1 MWDLYDSLIDA
12 VPVGIRVTDC
22 VCGLNWFA
30 VRSPAGVGLAMNP
43 GEGAAQLPQA
53 GRYAGM
59 ALRDLAALVKS
70 WNFYEAA
77 LGLAAINSAFNGP
90 LTVERAHGR
99 PIDAIPN
106 ANCFHYLR
114 DEFRGQKVTVV
125 GHFRDLEPLKE
136 ICTLNILE
144 RKPQAG
150 DLPDPACEFVLK
162 DQDILVIT
170 AVTLINKTLPR
181 LLQLSTGAKIVLTG
195 PSTPL
200 TPLLYAHG
208 VDMLAGLVV
217 QNETRVLRTVQEGGQ
232 NQLFESGARMVM
244 LSRLE
249 HPARLAG

>member
-1 MWDLYDSLIDA
+1 MWDLYEALIDA
-12 VPVGIRVTDC
+12 VPANVRVTDC
-22 VCGLNWFA
+22 VCGLNWTA
-30 VRSPAGVGLAMNP
+30 VRSSAGVGLAMTP
-43 GEGAAQLPQA
+43 GEGVPQLSQA
-53 GRYAGM
+53 GRYGAM

-70 WNFYEAA
+70 WNFFEAA
-77 LGLAAINSAFNGP
+77 LGLAAINSALNGP
-90 LTVERAHGR
+90 QTVEHAHGR
-99 PIDAIPN
+99 LIDAIPG

-114 DEFRGQKVTVV
+114 EEFRGRKVTVF

-150 DLPDPACEFVLK
+150 DLPDPACEWVLK
-162 DQDILVIT
+162 EQDIVVIT

-181 LLQLSTGAKIVLTG
+181 LLQLSAGAKIVLTG

-200 TPLLYAHG
+200 SPLLYAHG

-217 QNETRVLRTVQEGGQ
+217 QDEAQVLRTIQEGGQ
-232 NQLFESGARMVM
+232 HQLFESGARMVT

-249 HPARLAG
+249 HPARLAE